1 MARSE
6 QREGKGVMGESMRVL
21 LIEDNPADA
30 RLIQLYLS
38 EADPQLHVELERA
51 TSLAEGLSQLKEDP
65 ADVVLLDL
73 MLPDSE
79 GLETICVAHE
89 HAATVPIVVLTGAE
103 EKTLGLDEWNHRN
116 DGIAS

>member
-79 GLETICVAHE
+79 GLRRFAWRMSMRPLSPSSCLRALKKRH
-89 HAATVPIVVLTGAE
+89 
-103 EKTLGLDEWNHRN
+103 
-116 DGIAS
+116 